1 MRKKTKK
8 KSKDSSRLLSF
19 ILKKP
24 FTIIL
29 FLTLFLTVSPIP
41 IISHF
46 KTLDKNNENLNRLI
60 SLQKSD
66 INIISTTQVKIK
78 NVMEL
83 EELKKYVPVIL
94 IKTRSVDEEISE
106 TIKFIEEVSK
116 LQNTPISIKFLNNI
130 PKTILTNIL
139 RKIFT
144 QIAIVEKEKIT
155 NILKTTNVLLLL
167 EENNKVEVKEILFYP
182 FKSVEEIKNA
192 LNRVLG
198 EKTIKTISE
207 GIAEVLYNIG
217 KQDAEFNAMY
227 QEIETEKYVTNL
239 KIKEKIDIPRG
250 EVILAKGEE
259 IDESKINLLKEYFG
273 EINKKDFTKTLLIEV
288 LLLSIALITTLVISS
303 FKEVRNSPIMIINT
317 IILLLSLYLQF
328 YLKDIF
334 SDEVV
339 FLSSFLFF
347 TVLNSLTSGRKVTF
361 LISTYYIISFF
372 TLISQSYLLV
382 IYYLTLGIVIIIMS
396 SRITRR
402 SEFIFIALII
412 FITTLALYI
421 TIHYINTLGLE
432 ITRET
437 ILSSF
442 FNSFF
447 NVLLVLLILPI
458 YEYWFLI
465 STPFKLYE
473 LSSTENKLL
482 KELLKKAPGTYYH
495 SLNVSIL
502 AEASAEAIGADPLLA
517 KVGALYHDIG
527 KLEHPL
533 YYTENIEGKTREDIN
548 IFRYVEVI
556 KSHPKVGVE
565 IAKKHRLPNEI
576 QKIILEHHGKSLIT
590 YFYNKATKENPNVN
604 IEFFRYD
611 TPKPSTKESALIFI
625 CDKLE
630 AKIRSIESQTNLETE
645 KILEEVDNTL
655 SQLILSEDLSDSNL
669 TLKDI
674 SNLKKAIKDNFVYIL
689 HKRINY
695 PQSNYKAA

>member
-227 QEIETEKYVTNL
+227 QEIETEKYLTNL

-288 LLLSIALITTLVISS
+288 LLLSIA
-303 FKEVRNSPIMIINT
+303 
-317 IILLLSLYLQF
+317 
-328 YLKDIF
+328 
-334 SDEVV
+334 
-339 FLSSFLFF
+339 
-347 TVLNSLTSGRKVTF
+347 
-361 LISTYYIISFF
+361 
-372 TLISQSYLLV
+372 
-382 IYYLTLGIVIIIMS
+382 
-396 SRITRR
+396 
-402 SEFIFIALII
+402 
-412 FITTLALYI
+412 
-421 TIHYINTLGLE
+421 
-432 ITRET
+432 
-437 ILSSF
+437 
-442 FNSFF
+442 
-447 NVLLVLLILPI
+447 
-458 YEYWFLI
+458 
-465 STPFKLYE
+465 
-473 LSSTENKLL
+473 
-482 KELLKKAPGTYYH
+482 
-495 SLNVSIL
+495 
-502 AEASAEAIGADPLLA
+502 
-517 KVGALYHDIG
+517 
-527 KLEHPL
+527 
-533 YYTENIEGKTREDIN
+533 
-548 IFRYVEVI
+548 
-556 KSHPKVGVE
+556 
-565 IAKKHRLPNEI
+565 
-576 QKIILEHHGKSLIT
+576 
-590 YFYNKATKENPNVN
+590 
-604 IEFFRYD
+604 
-611 TPKPSTKESALIFI
+611 
-625 CDKLE
+625 
-630 AKIRSIESQTNLETE
+630 
-645 KILEEVDNTL
+645 
-655 SQLILSEDLSDSNL
+655 
-669 TLKDI
+669 
-674 SNLKKAIKDNFVYIL
+674 
-689 HKRINY
+689 
-695 PQSNYKAA
+695 